1 MVRLYKAYVQPV
13 IHYGALIYGCANKT
27 DLKDLEWSQNKIL
40 RIIFSLE
47 KSESLR
53 DLKNR
58 EKNFSIFEIHI
69 YELFKIMS
77 SCVRQDHNNEV
88 FKNMITEVEIVK
100 SVGVQ
105 GRKKPLKT
113 RERAT
118 TENNKLIVTRVRK
131 LYNKILQ
138 MDEYLIKS
146 IMSAEKYHLEK
157 LVHDFKDN
165 FILCGSELVNV
176 FW

>member
-58 EKNFSIFEIHI
+58 EKIFSIFEIHI

-77 SCVRQDHNNEV
+77 RCVREDHNNKV
-88 FKNMITEVEIVK
+88 FKN
-100 SVGVQ
+100 
-105 GRKKPLKT
+105 
-113 RERAT
+113 
-118 TENNKLIVTRVRK
+118 
-131 LYNKILQ
+131 
-138 MDEYLIKS
+138 
-146 IMSAEKYHLEK
+146 
-157 LVHDFKDN
+157 
-165 FILCGSELVNV
+165 
-176 FW
+176 